1 MAAPVALIT
10 GAGSGIGRASALS
23 LAAAGYRIGALGHAG
38 DELTAVVR
46 EIEAKGQTALALPA
60 DISDESQMHDAV
72 AKLINRYGRLD
83 AVVANAGING
93 TWAPVDELTLAEWNK
108 TLSVNLT
115 GTFLTI
121 KMAVPHLKKAGG
133 GSIVVVSSIN
143 GTRTFTTPGA
153 TAYTAT
159 KAAQVAIVQQLAL
172 ELARHHIRINAV
184 CPGEIDTRIED
195 NTSRRNEEKTAIPVI
210 WPDGQVPLTEGR
222 PGRSEDVAE
231 IITFLASNK
240 ARHMTGS
247 PVWVDGGQGLLR

>member
-46 EIEAKGQTALALPA
+46 EIEAEGQTAVALPA

-72 AKLINRYGRLD
+72 AKLMNRYGRLD

>member
-46 EIEAKGQTALALPA
+46 EIEAKGQTAVALPA

>member
-46 EIEAKGQTALALPA
+46 EIEAKGQTAVALPA

-72 AKLINRYGRLD
+72 AKLMNRYGRLD

>member
-108 TLSVNLT
+108 TISVNLT